1 MHPPTPAHIT
11 ITSVLVLRPSPSTEA
26 QSFTSH
32 SVLMY
37 TLLDLLSDAEER
49 KDLATSQ
56 STDDAVPVEV
66 TADSIS
72 ENDPASS
79 PIATSSG

>member
-1 MHPPTPAHIT
+1 
-11 ITSVLVLRPSPSTEA
+11 
-26 QSFTSH
+26 
-32 SVLMY
+32 MY